1 VNFSSEFFKG
11 FDMKNVFNAMVLA
24 CAVFGIATACHM
36 IGSFGHRQGVDEFLV
51 AGTVFPLGIF
61 GVVSCIST
69 FFEL

>member
-1 VNFSSEFFKG
+1 
-11 FDMKNVFNAMVLA
+11 MKNVFNAMVLA
-24 CAVFGIATACHM
+24 CAILGLSVACHM
-36 IGSFGHRQGVDEFLV
+36 IGSFGHRQGVDEFLI